1 MDDYYKHANT
11 IKDDQ
16 CEMWLLTREGRVIS
30 AWPTKVQAQ
39 MVNGMK
45 SDGIIQGTFTTK
57 ENQ

>member
-1 MDDYYKHANT
+1 MDNYYQHAKT
-11 IKDDQ
+11 IKDNQ

-57 ENQ
+57 EDQ